1 MLDPIILGHNPFF
14 GVDHR
19 SQERGNEK
27 AARFEDPQRII
38 DMFHC
43 CHDQGVRGVMM
54 STHVRAGAVCTAM
67 ARAATTL
74 ATWRVY
80 PLVPYMQKYIR
91 GSNEKGLVNVVLD
104 TLAQASLGQKFRLL
118 VQGGRGLLGKDL
130 QRMLSLL
137 IDMELVPFSRRPL
150 GAVFLHD
157 ALTDLALGLGLP
169 TLLRLF
175 QEHVTRHYGVPA
187 GLVTKNLPLLRQHLT
202 ALGWTDPLVM
212 VSVNALGFA
221 MNPSRDGCAE
231 VLQSPGLTCVAM
243 NTLASGH
250 LPPPDAYRY
259 LAQFPAI
266 RSVVVGMSRPE
277 HAVETIAAIR
287 CHLPW
292 AQHEG

>member
-27 AARFEDPQRII
+27 AARFEDTQRIV
-38 DMFHC
+38 DMFGF
-43 CHDQGVRGVMM
+43 CHDQGLRGVMM
-54 STHVRAGAVCTAM
+54 STHTRAGAICAAM
-67 ARAATTL
+67 EHRTDTL
-74 ATWRVY
+74 ATWQVY

-91 GSNEKGLVNVVLD
+91 GANEKGLVNVILD

-137 IDMELVPFSRRPL
+137 VDMELVPFTRLRL

-157 ALTDLALGLGLP
+157 ALTDLALGLGVP
-169 TLLRLF
+169 SLLLLF
-175 QEHVTRHYGVPA
+175 RDHVRQHYGVPA
-187 GLVTKNLPLLRQHLT
+187 GLVTKNLPLLRQHLA

-212 VSVNALGFA
+212 ASVNAIGFA
-221 MNPSRDGCAE
+221 MNPSPEGCAAT
-231 VLQSPGLTCVAM
+231 LHSPDLTCVAM

-250 LPPPDAYRY
+250 LSPPQAYRY

-266 RSVVVGMSRPE
+266 RSVVVGMSRHD
-277 HAVETIAAIR
+277 HALETIAAIR
-287 CHLPW
+287 AHMPC
-292 AQHEG
+292 AQPQG